1 MSDFLVD
8 QIFDGGILIAS
19 LVALIAGLIS
29 FASPC
34 VIPLVPGYLAYVG
47 GMAGARRKTMVGAA
61 LFILGFSVLFIS
73 YGALFGELGSRI
85 LTNADDLIRVLGV
98 LTILFAL
105 IFLFPERFYRSLKI
119 PFVARSGVISAPL
132 LGFMFGLGWTPCI
145 GPTLGAVQTLALIE
159 ASAARGAILSFAYCL
174 GLGAPFLLFALFL
187 DKSARMQRAILARSR
202 TISMIGGFFLLAI
215 GLLQVTGIWEELMAG
230 LRQTI
235 SNFVPVI

>member
-1 MSDFLVD
+1 
-8 QIFDGGILIAS
+8 
-19 LVALIAGLIS
+19 
-29 FASPC
+29 
-34 VIPLVPGYLAYVG
+34 
-47 GMAGARRKTMVGAA
+47 MVGAA

-98 LTILFAL
+98 LTILFAF

-119 PFVARSGVISAPL
+119 PFVARSGVFSAPL

-187 DKSARMQRAILARSR
+187 DKSARMQRAILVRSR